1 MSILHKIFT
10 QRATR
15 VSAQHH
21 RSRCLRE
28 STTSA
33 LTVLYT
39 SLDGATEAAQ
49 TKLVHDKCYTASAG
63 NRTVGLMLVGR

>member
-15 VSAQHH
+15 VSATHH

-49 TKLVHDKCYTASAG
+49 TINWSMTNAILPVLVI
-63 NRTVGLMLVGR
+63 GLSD